1 MNLFN
6 HEGAVNT
13 SAAVDCY
20 LAQHPEIQQ
29 QREAQAEAGPASEQY
44 SGSALQLLEEEMA
57 REYGDGQPFIDPG
70 SQAYEAFDYQEPQDN
85 GSSEGEGGLE
95 LGQYP
100 QYPVQ
105 YSTGARRRRAAPA
118 AAAAGSTARLRP
130 GLSRQTG
137 TGSLAPSLIPA
148 SDSLDLVFPV
158 HWIYPPR
165 VDVLQQQD
173 LDCIAAKLTRRRA
186 EAGVLEGDSEQLA
199 ALQTEVEEECLK
211 VSGHFAREAADT
223 VYETPSEYDPLS
235 INMGQ
240 LVVYRFQLRCKC
252 GQLRGGQQCATF
264 LPLERQGWPAYMGGH
279 GDSLYRRGDTRR

>member
-29 QREAQAEAGPASEQY
+29 QIEAQAKAGAASEQY

-118 AAAAGSTARLRP
+118 AAAGSTARLRP

-148 SDSLDLVFPV
+148 SDSLDLVFPI

-165 VDVLQQQD
+165 
-173 LDCIAAKLTRRRA
+173 
-186 EAGVLEGDSEQLA
+186 ES
-199 ALQTEVEEECLK
+199 
-211 VSGHFAREAADT
+211 
-223 VYETPSEYDPLS
+223 LS
-235 INMGQ
+235 RI
-240 LVVYRFQLRCKC
+240 
-252 GQLRGGQQCATF
+252 
-264 LPLERQGWPAYMGGH
+264 
-279 GDSLYRRGDTRR
+279 S

>member
-29 QREAQAEAGPASEQY
+29 QIEAQAKAGAASEQY

-105 YSTGARRRRAAPA
+105 YSTGARRRRAAP